1 MQLGTQQLRRDA
13 TFQGLVETLELAL
26 VLDRIPDHHHRL
38 AHPPDRLVERSD
50 TTLQFVG
57 LLERRIDQQHRAL
70 FRRRQERP
78 RQQPTVALVHGD
90 PPFASHVGLEQAAVL
105 GMQFVEQHAVLGAG
119 QAPRQFRR
127 ARVVAQGAV
136 RIQVTDHVQVIVQLL
151 GQAFAL
157 PQAGDALLPL
167 AGAAGLVTLQVVE
180 ADPGMAVQV
189 GVRRVLAPQQGED
202 PRQHQVLE
210 DIGMVAGVVSVTIVH
225 DDCSLDSARQRC

>member
-1 MQLGTQQLRRDA
+1 MHVQLGTQQLRRD
-13 TFQGLVETLELAL
+13 TTLQGLVETLELAL

-127 ARVVAQGAV
+127 ARVVAQEPSGF
-136 RIQVTDHVQVIVQLL
+136 R
-151 GQAFAL
+151 
-157 PQAGDALLPL
+157 
-167 AGAAGLVTLQVVE
+167 
-180 ADPGMAVQV
+180 
-189 GVRRVLAPQQGED
+189 
-202 PRQHQVLE
+202 
-210 DIGMVAGVVSVTIVH
+210 
-225 DDCSLDSARQRC
+225 

>member
-1 MQLGTQQLRRDA
+1 MHVQLGTQQLRRDA

-26 VLDRIPDHHHRL
+26 VLIGYQITTTVWRIRPIASSSAATQRCNSS
-38 AHPPDRLVERSD
+38 ACSNGGSISSTARFSGAGRNARGSSQPSPWCTATRRSPAM
-50 TTLQFVG
+50 F
-57 LLERRIDQQHRAL
+57 
-70 FRRRQERP
+70 
-78 RQQPTVALVHGD
+78 
-90 PPFASHVGLEQAAVL
+90 LEQAAVL

-127 ARVVAQGAV
+127 ARVIAQGAV
-136 RIQVTDHVQVIVQLL
+136 RVQVTDHVQVIVQLL

-189 GVRRVLAPQQGED
+189 GVRRVLAPS
-202 PRQHQVLE
+202 RAKIRASTRCLK
-210 DIGMVAGVVSVTIVH
+210 T
-225 DDCSLDSARQRC
+225 SAWLPAW